1 MRVEMRETELVKF
14 GELKPGDTYLGE
26 FDELRMK
33 IYTITDGRGI
43 VNANFIDIAT
53 GQYGTLDIDDEVRK
67 VRAKAVI
74 L

>member
-14 GELKPGDTYLGE
+14 GELKPGDTFLGE

-33 IYTITDGRGI
+33 THE
-43 VNANFIDIAT
+43 VNYRTGENMNFVDIAT
-53 GQYGTLDIDDEVRK
+53 GQYGRLEDCDEVWK